1 LLKSVKKI
9 TEGKKTQFLLSY
21 SFVLAFLNLPLYIK
35 NSTINVNSQG
45 MSKIKKLGSTPN
57 AMVIISLI
65 IALFLIGLCGLLT
78 LNARKLAELV
88 KQNVEVQVYL
98 DNNLT
103 VSNLDSIYKIVAV
116 KNFVLVKENSPQIN
130 FISKEVAA
138 KQFIQESGED
148 YRKLLGNNNPLF
160 NLYTVKIKENFFNEA
175 NLKAIKADLETIPGV
190 YEASYV
196 ENFVDEV
203 NKNISKI
210 YLILSVF
217 VILLLAIIV
226 ILINNT
232 IKLSLHSQRFLI
244 RSMQLVGATNKFIR
258 RPFVIKGALQ
268 GIISGLVACTLLI
281 ILQQFAV
288 QQIEGLAMLQDIN
301 KLIILLVGILII
313 GTLVGVLSTFQS
325 VDRYLKLSLDELY

>member
-1 LLKSVKKI
+1 
-9 TEGKKTQFLLSY
+9 
-21 SFVLAFLNLPLYIK
+21 
-35 NSTINVNSQG
+35 

-57 AMVIISLI
+57 AMVIISLT

-98 DNNLT
+98 VNDLT
-103 VSNLDSIYKIVAV
+103 TSKLDSIFKVIAA
-116 KNFVLVKENSPQIN
+116 KNFVLKKENSPQIN

-160 NLYTVKIKENFFNEA
+160 NSYSVKIKQEFFNEV
-175 NLKAIKADLETIPGV
+175 NLKAIKANLETIPGV
-190 YEASYV
+190 HEASYV

-226 ILINNT
+226 ILVNNT
-232 IKLSLHSQRFLI
+232 IKLSLYSQRFLI
-244 RSMQLVGATNKFIR
+244 RSMQLVGATNTFIR
-258 RPFVIKGALQ
+258 KPFVIKGALQ
-268 GIISGLVACTLLI
+268 GIISGLVACTFLI
-281 ILQQFAV
+281 VLQQFAV
-288 QQIEGLAMLQDIN
+288 QQIEGLDILQETS
-301 KLIILLVGILII
+301 KLITLLIGILVI
-313 GTLVGVLSTFQS
+313 GTLIGTLSTFQS

>member
-1 LLKSVKKI
+1 
-9 TEGKKTQFLLSY
+9 
-21 SFVLAFLNLPLYIK
+21 
-35 NSTINVNSQG
+35 

-57 AMVIISLI
+57 AMVIISLT

-98 DNNLT
+98 DNDLT
-103 VSNLDSIYKIVAV
+103 TTKLDSIFKIIV
-116 KNFVLVKENSPQIN
+116 KKDFVLRKENSPQIN

-148 YRKLLGNNNPLF
+148 YRKLLGNNNPLY
-160 NLYTVKIKENFFNEA
+160 NLYSVKIKEEFFNEA
-175 NLKAIKADLETIPGV
+175 KLKEIKTDLEIIPGV
-190 YEASYV
+190 HEASYV

-203 NKNISKI
+203 NRNISKI

-232 IKLSLHSQRFLI
+232 IKLSLYSQRFLI
-244 RSMQLVGATNKFIR
+244 RSMQLVGATNAFIR
-258 RPFVIKGALQ
+258 KPFVVKGALQ
-268 GIISGLVACTLLI
+268 GLISGFVACTLLLF
-281 ILQQFAV
+281 LQQFAI
-288 QQIEGLAMLQDIN
+288 QQVEGLGILQETG
-301 KLIILLVGILII
+301 KLVLLVLFILII
-313 GTLVGVLSTFQS
+313 GTLIGILSTFQS
-325 VDRYLKLSLDELY
+325 VERYLKLSLDELY